1 MIKDKVISIS
11 DLRTNATKI
20 IENLPKTGD
29 QYIFVH
35 NKPKAVLVDIDW
47 FEAVSQKYNRHGIE
61 YIQADKSESEAINA
75 YKTKKWKWE
84 NTYVEAFSFLD
95 DLK

>member
-47 FEAVSQKYNRHGIE
+47 FEAVSQKYNRYGME
-61 YIQADKSESEAINA
+61 YVRPDKNDLEAIST
-75 YKTKKWKWE
+75 YKTKKKKWE
-84 NTYVEAFSFLD
+84 DTYVEAFSFLD
-95 DLK
+95 SLK